1 MDVRRQ
7 KNVTSFGT
15 HGINLTS
22 YHNYTGDNYTGD
34 GQKYQPIDLL

>member
-1 MDVRRQ
+1 MYTNGCEATEKR
-7 KNVTSFGT
+7 NVTSFGT

-22 YHNYTGDNYTGD
+22 YHNYTGD